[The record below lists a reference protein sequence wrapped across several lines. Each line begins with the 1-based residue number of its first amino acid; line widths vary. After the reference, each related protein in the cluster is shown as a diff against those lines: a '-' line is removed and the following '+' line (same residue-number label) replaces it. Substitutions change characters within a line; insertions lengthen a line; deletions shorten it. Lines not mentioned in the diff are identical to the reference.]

1 MSLGRY
7 RAPFR
12 VISTAHP
19 SPSPKTVEQGWPLSL
34 ATLSSDEVQNGD
46 CTLLNDAPLRLV
58 ERRHL
63 IEAPTIRDIA
73 MACVRRVEA
82 LSGKRVSDE
91 DGSLLAD
98 IISEAERLPTETFV
112 GRKSDL
118 VRWSGSQGREIDMR
132 GVCGSLRMP
141 EGCGGLLPL
150 MLAAEWMH
158 IGKGTVFGLGE
169 VEVDE

>member
-7 RAPFR
+7 RTPFR

-34 ATLSSDEVQNGD
+34 ATLSSDEVPNGD
-46 CTLLNDAPLRLV
+46 CTLLNDTPLRLV

-63 IEAPTIRDIA
+63 IEAPTIRDSA
-73 MACVRRVEA
+73 VAYVRRVEV
-82 LSGKRVSDE
+82 LSGSRTNDE
-91 DGSLLAD
+91 NGSLLAN
-98 IISEAERLPTETFV
+98 IISGTERQPSETFV
-112 GRKSDL
+112 GRKIDL
-118 VRWSGSQGREIDMR
+118 VRWSGSPGREIEMR

-141 EGCGGLLPL
+141 QGCEAMLPL

-158 IGKGTVFGLGE
+158 IGNGTVFGPSKTG
-169 VEVDE
+169 VDE